1 MSRSRP
7 ISSRATAAA
16 LAAGLGLCAGAG
28 SCFFGAEGR
37 EPPADSLY
45 FPTGVLVSPGA
56 TTLYVANSDFD
67 LRYSGGTLMALDL
80 PAMRSRVQ
88 VIIDGLVAGQTTVE
102 LCGAAGPNPDEWLNP
117 GPCGHLELAPFIR
130 NVVFIGAFAS
140 GLLLTHEPDGNR
152 ARLFAPV
159 RGDPSITYFDVPD
172 DREATPQD
180 VLDGNVDYTV
190 DCGQPGSYQPGS
202 ESGAELFCSAEYRL
216 GQDPDRNLRGLQLPA
231 DPVGIAAN
239 ATGEAIV
246 TAHQTQGA
254 ASLVVNDWNPRPEL
268 AYFVP
273 NLATGPTEV
282 AAIPEPA
289 FVAVAR
295 ARAEADGR
303 SFIYRSGYAVTFR
316 GTAEL
321 DLLRYIPDSGSVPPR
336 PFIQREL
343 AVGVFT
349 TAGGF
354 DSRGV
359 AIIDTERR
367 ACEESCGGV
376 ADELACL
383 TACAEN
389 IPLRI
394 YMANRSPASL
404 LTGDMRMIVNRA
416 VDENGV
422 EQITSATED
431 VFFFDSVPLDFGAS
445 RVEVGQVV
453 DKSGELVDRIFAVA
467 FDTRRVFV
475 FDPYE
480 HRMEAVIRTGRG
492 PHDIG
497 FDVGVDAAGE
507 PFAYLYVGHFTDS
520 YLGVVDLDQR
530 RPQTFGNMVATI
542 GEPEPPED
550 GT

>member
-7 ISSRATAAA
+7 HSSRATAAA
-16 LAAGLGLCAGAG
+16 LVAGLGLSLSAG

-37 EPPADSLY
+37 EPPVDRLY
-45 FPTGVLVSPGA
+45 FPTGVLVAPGG

-80 PAMRSRVQ
+80 PAMRGRVGPI
-88 VIIDGLVAGQTTVE
+88 VDGLAAGQTAVE
-102 LCGAAGPNPDEWLNP
+102 LCGAAGPNADAWLNP
-117 GPCGHLELAPFIR
+117 GPCGPIGLSQFIDD
-130 NVVFIGAFAS
+130 VVFIGAFAS
-140 GLLLTHEPDGNR
+140 GLLFTQEPNGDR

-159 RGDPSITYFDVPD
+159 RGDPSITYFDVGD
-172 DREATPQD
+172 DSLE
-180 VLDGNVDYTV
+180 
-190 DCGQPGSYQPGS
+190 CGQAVDYQPGT
-202 ESGAELFCSAEYRL
+202 ESSSGLFCSGDFRL

-239 ATGEAIV
+239 ASGEAIV
-246 TAHQTQGA
+246 VAHQTQGT
-254 ASLVVNDWNPRPEL
+254 ASLVVNDWETRPEL
-268 AYFVP
+268 AYFTS
-273 NLATGPTEV
+273 NLAAGPTEV

-295 ARAEADGR
+295 EQAQADDR
-303 SFIYRSGYAVTFR
+303 PFIYRSGFAVTFR

-349 TAGGF
+349 TAAGF

-376 ADELACL
+376 VDALSCL

-389 IPLRI
+389 IPLKI

-404 LTGDMRMIVNRA
+404 LIGDMRMIVNRA
-416 VDENGV
+416 VDDAGV

-445 RVEVGQVV
+445 RVEVGQIV
-453 DKSGELVDRIFAVA
+453 DQSGELVERIFAVA

-475 FDPYE
+475 FDPFA

-497 FDVGVDAAGE
+497 FDVGVDDAGE
-507 PFAYLYVGHFTDS
+507 TFSYLYVGHFTDS

-530 RPQTFGNMVATI
+530 RPATFGNMVATI
-542 GEPEPPED
+542 GDPEPPED

>member
-7 ISSRATAAA
+7 SSFRATAAA
-16 LAAGLGLCAGAG
+16 LVAGLGLSLGAG

-37 EPPADSLY
+37 EPPADRLY

-67 LRYSGGTLMALDL
+67 LRYSGGSLMALDL
-80 PAMRSRVQ
+80 PSMRQRVTEI
-88 VIIDGLVAGQTTVE
+88 VDGLAEGQSSVA
-102 LCGAAGPNPDEWLNP
+102 LCGAAGPNTDAWLYP
-117 GPCGHLELAPFIR
+117 GPCGPHALAPFID

-140 GLLLTHEPDGNR
+140 SLLLTHEPNGDR
-152 ARLFAPV
+152 ARLFASV
-159 RGDPSITYFDVPD
+159 RGDPSITYFEVHD
-172 DREATPQD
+172 DR
-180 VLDGNVDYTV
+180 DGSSAPTL
-190 DCGQPGSYQPGS
+190 DCGQAATYQPGAEAGS
-202 ESGAELFCSAEYRL
+202 ELFCSADFRL

-231 DPVGIAAN
+231 DPVGLAAN

-246 TAHQTQGA
+246 IAHQTQA
-254 ASLVVNDWNPRPEL
+254 SASLVVNDWATRPEL

-273 NLATGPTEV
+273 NLAAGPTEV

-289 FVAVAR
+289 FVALAR
-295 ARAEADGR
+295 EQAQAQGR
-303 SFIYRSGYAVTFR
+303 PFVYRSGFAVTFR
-316 GTAEL
+316 GAAEL
-321 DLLRYIPDSGSVPPR
+321 NLLRYIPDSGSVPPR

-349 TAGGF
+349 TASGF

-359 AIIDTERR
+359 AIIDTERA
-367 ACEESCGGV
+367 ACEETCGGV
-376 ADELACL
+376 ADALACL

-389 IPLRI
+389 VPLKI

-404 LTGDMRMIVNRA
+404 LIGDMRMIVNRA
-416 VDENGV
+416 VDDDGV

-445 RVEVGQVV
+445 RVEVGEIV
-453 DKSGELVDRIFAVA
+453 DPSGELVERIFAVA

-475 FDPYE
+475 FDPFE

-497 FDVGVDAAGE
+497 FDVGVDADGDS
-507 PFAYLYVGHFTDS
+507 FAFLYVGHFTDS
-520 YLGVVDLDQR
+520 YLGVVDLDRR
-530 RPQTFGNMVATI
+530 RPTTFGNMVATI
-542 GEPEPPED
+542 GEPEAPED